1 MFINNSALVRCVFAF
16 IMSFSIWA
24 QAQNNTKIHITVM
37 SYNIKNAYGGSTLEQ
52 IADVINDEDL
62 DYVALQEVDSVTSR
76 VNWLNEPRELGNLTN
91 MYWDFAKGIN
101 FGGGSYGNSMLSKL
115 PILKTVKVPLP
126 GAEARSALLTD
137 IDLSN
142 GANPDNATV
151 TFISTHWMNGDSQ
164 SQLESAI
171 IINAYIDSIIK
182 ADIVSENWPFILL
195 GDLNARNGSNPI
207 NEMKN
212 HWKTSNFNYGI
223 DWLFFRPANRWKWI
237 SSKKL
242 PDPKKNLSDHEAVV
256 SYLELSGVNLEK
268 TFDFLENVLSE
279 IINLFP
285 SEYIHIGIDEVP
297 KSHWKECSKCQARI
311 EKEGPKDEIE

>member
-1 MFINNSALVRCVFAF
+1 MFINNSALIRCVFVF
-16 IMSFSIWA
+16 IMSISIWA

-37 SYNIKNAYGGSTLEQ
+37 SYNIKNAYGGSTLKQ
-52 IADVINDEDL
+52 ITEVINGEDL

-115 PILKTVKVPLP
+115 PIFKTVKVPLP

-142 GANPDNATV
+142 GADPDNATV

-207 NEMKN
+207 NEMKG

-256 SYLELSGVNLEK
+256 SYLELSGVNLER
-268 TFDFLENVLSE
+268 TPEHVLL
-279 IINLFP
+279 IRQM
-285 SEYIHIGIDEVP
+285 
-297 KSHWKECSKCQARI
+297 K
-311 EKEGPKDEIE
+311 